1 MKTEGCPTYETF
13 HSPAATTPQTMY
25 CVQFLYDNKS
35 IITRITRRTEIQKIY
50 MCIYIY
56 IYISP
61 MAQQPLV
68 GQSLLMIEA
77 SLSCISHICKF
88 NEI

>member
-13 HSPAATTPQTMY
+13 HSPAATTPQTMD

-56 IYISP
+56 IYISNGATAP
-61 MAQQPLV
+61 SGPEPPHDRGFTILYITYM
-68 GQSLLMIEA
+68 
-77 SLSCISHICKF
+77 
-88 NEI
+88 